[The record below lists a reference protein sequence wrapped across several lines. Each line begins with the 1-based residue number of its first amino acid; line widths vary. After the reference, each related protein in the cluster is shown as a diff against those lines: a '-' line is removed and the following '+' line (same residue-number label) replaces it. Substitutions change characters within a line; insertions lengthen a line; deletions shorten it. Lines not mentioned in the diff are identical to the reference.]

1 MRRARTTKCLTLSAM
16 LVALGAVILIFGAYT
31 DLLSLTVAAASS
43 LIMVMVYIELGSPYT
58 WLVWLA
64 TTLCVVIFAPGAP
77 VWAQY
82 LLVFGLYPII
92 KGYIEKIP
100 LLLRIIAKLLIFNAA
115 FFSLFLIEEFV
126 LGISFFEFEAV
137 WLRILV
143 YATAFVG
150 FFIYDYFIM
159 YMARFYLYRFHERVA
174 RYLNR

>member
-1 MRRARTTKCLTLSAM
+1 MSAM

-31 DLLSLTVAAASS
+31 DVLSLTVAAASS
-43 LIMVMVYIELGSPYT
+43 LIMVLVYIELGSPYT

-64 TTLCVVIFAPGAP
+64 TTLSVVIFATGMP
-77 VWAQY
+77 VWAEY
-82 LLVFGLYPII
+82 LLVFGIYPII
-92 KGYIEKIP
+92 KGYIERIP
-100 LLLRIIAKLLIFNAA
+100 LIFRIALKLLIFNAQ
-115 FFSLFLIEEFV
+115 FFLLFLIEEFL

-150 FFIYDYFIM
+150 FFIYDFFLT

-174 RYLNR
+174 RYLDR